1 MGKSQPKLNVVEPQT
16 AVDTSRQALREA
28 IERHDEIST
37 RLTKVRTA
45 QTKADD
51 EHRHARD
58 NVHDI
63 KTALEVAEKDE
74 GRFLAARAL
83 GELPSDEQ
91 SPVTK
96 LTAQLQQA
104 EAELASKE
112 KLCAALAQ
120 QGAELEQSLGYARSR
135 LDDAVIE
142 ALIAAPEVKR
152 LFESYANANQSVVDI
167 EAKISALPFGRKQEI
182 AANTI
187 DRYWF
192 AHRYEARA
200 DASAA
205 WRNAC
210 AALRENAGAKLP
222 DE

>member
-1 MGKSQPKLNVVEPQT
+1 MPPCREFGGVRPDIRAALDVVER
-16 AVDTSRQALREA
+16 DKSRYLVS
-28 IERHDEIST
+28 I
-37 RLTKVRTA
+37 
-45 QTKADD
+45 
-51 EHRHARD
+51 
-58 NVHDI
+58 
-63 KTALEVAEKDE
+63 
-74 GRFLAARAL
+74 AL
-83 GELPSDEQ
+83 GERSADEE
-91 SPVTK
+91 SPASK
-96 LTAQLQQA
+96 LATQLKA
-104 EAELASKE
+104 SEAELQTISE
-112 KLCAALAQ
+112 TVTALAEQ
-120 QGAELEQSLGYARSR
+120 AAELDQSLGYARSR

-152 LFESYANANQSVVDI
+152 LFESYASANQSVVDI